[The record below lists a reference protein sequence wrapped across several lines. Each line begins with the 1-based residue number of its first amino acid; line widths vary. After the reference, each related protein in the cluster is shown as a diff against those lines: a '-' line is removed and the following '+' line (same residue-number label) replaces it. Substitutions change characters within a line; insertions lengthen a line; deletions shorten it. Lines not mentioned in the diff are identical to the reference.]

1 MLYLRDFNDLLKKIR
16 FSDIE
21 IKSLVSLKNRIED
34 RALSINS
41 NISEKVAG
49 NKQLDKTC
57 DLIVNYVDLDSEIKV
72 KITELER
79 DKCRAFKAIQQ
90 LSNPLERIVLVER
103 HLNIKSWKEIAV
115 DLLKSER
122 QLLNIYKSA
131 MSNMNTEYISMC

>member
-1 MLYLRDFNDLLKKIR
+1 MRDFNDLLNKIK
-16 FSDIE
+16 FSDME

-57 DLIVNYVDLDSEIKV
+57 DLIVTYVDLASEIKV

-79 DKCRAFKAIQQ
+79 AKCRAFKSIQQ

-103 HLNIKSWKEIAV
+103 HLNIKSWKEISA

-131 MSNMNTEYISMC
+131 MSNMNTEYICIY

>member
-1 MLYLRDFNDLLKKIR
+1 MQDFNELLKKIK
-16 FSDIE
+16 FSDME
-21 IKSLVSLKNRIED
+21 IKSLVSLRNKIED
-34 RALSINS
+34 RALSISS
-41 NISEKVAG
+41 NISEKVTG

-57 DLIVNYVDLDSEIKV
+57 DLVVNYVDLDSEIKF
-72 KITELER
+72 KIIELER
-79 DKCRAFKAIQQ
+79 DKGRAFKAIQQ